1 MNEDIKKEMLYLAS
15 VDVLKRLFK
24 QGIEKEVIDRLNL
37 KNAEKM
43 GCKVIPIV

>member
-24 QGIEKEVIDRLNL
+24 QGIEKDVIDRLNS
-37 KNAEKM
+37 KNAETM
-43 GCKVIPIV
+43 GCKVIPII